1 MEARSR
7 FLRALNRSVFGLLCL
22 GVGSMVVV
30 AALPERRRTEEA
42 EKTLVEVQERE
53 RESLARREQH
63 MVEMSALKHDQAYL
77 ELRARD
83 RLDLYREG
91 ERVLRVERKGAR

>member
-22 GVGSMVVV
+22 GVGSMVV

-42 EKTLVEVQERE
+42 EKTLAEVQERE

-91 ERVLRVERKGAR
+91 ERVMRVERKGVR